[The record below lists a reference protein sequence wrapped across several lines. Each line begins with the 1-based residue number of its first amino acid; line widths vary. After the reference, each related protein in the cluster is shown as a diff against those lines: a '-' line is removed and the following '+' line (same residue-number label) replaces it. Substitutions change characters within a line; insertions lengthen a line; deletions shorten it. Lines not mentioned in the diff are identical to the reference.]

1 MKIGVIGLGNIAQKA
16 YLPVYSELRNEG
28 DFVLATRNKQ
38 TRELLQNKYGFKDI
52 VETVD
57 ELIESGI
64 TACFVHV
71 ATEAH
76 VEIVEK
82 LLKAGIHVC
91 VDKPLSEKLSEVK
104 ALQEYAEK
112 NQLLLMIAFNR
123 RFAPFV
129 EKLKQVE
136 DKNLILIQKN
146 RIHSPGNA
154 GFMIYDLFLHVVD
167 TAVYLLDD
175 PIQQV
180 QTKIIERNGELQ
192 RAFLHL
198 ETERTTAICS
208 MDLLSGANTET
219 YQVTSLQ
226 GTYNLE
232 NLTELTIQNTEGIK
246 KESFGDWDT
255 TLEKRGFAS
264 LIRSFIAGVK
274 AQSDAHLKQEDV
286 LLSHEL
292 CSKMLHE
299 HQKHIL

>member
-28 DFVLATRNKQ
+28 NFILATRNKQ
-38 TRELLQNKYGFKDI
+38 TRELLQNKYGFENV

-57 ELIESGI
+57 ELIEAGI
-64 TACFVHV
+64 EACFVHV
-71 ATEAH
+71 ATHVH
-76 VEIVEK
+76 VEIVDK

-91 VDKPLSEKLSEVK
+91 VDKPLSENLSEVRQ
-104 ALQEYAEK
+104 LQTFAEE
-112 NQLLLMIAFNR
+112 NQLILMIAFNR

-129 EKLKQVE
+129 EKLKNIE
-136 DKNLILIQKN
+136 DKNLLLLQKN
-146 RIHSPGNA
+146 RVNAPGST

-180 QTKIIERNGELQ
+180 QTKIIEKDGELQ

-198 ETERTTAICS
+198 ETAQTTAICS
-208 MDLLSGANTET
+208 MDLCSGANTET

-232 NLTELTIQNTEGIK
+232 NLTELTIQNAEGTT
-246 KESFGDWDT
+246 KEGFSDWTT
-255 TLEKRGFAS
+255 TLEKRGFAP
-264 LIRSFIAGVK
+264 LIKQFIDGVK
-274 AQSDAHLKQEDV
+274 AQSSEQMKQKDV
-286 LLSHEL
+286 FLSHEL
-292 CSKMLHE
+292 CSKMLHD
-299 HQKHIL
+299 HQKHTI

>member
-28 DFVLATRNKQ
+28 TFILATRNKQ
-38 TRELLQNKYGFKDI
+38 TRELLQNRYGFKDV

-57 ELIESGI
+57 ELINEGI
-64 TACFVHV
+64 EACFVHV

-76 VEIVEK
+76 VEIVDK

-91 VDKPLSEKLSEVK
+91 VDKPLSENLAEVQQ
-104 ALQEYAEK
+104 LQTYAKE
-112 NQLLLMIAFNR
+112 NQLILMIAFNR

-129 EKLKQVE
+129 EELKAIE
-136 DKNLILIQKN
+136 NKNLIIIQKN
-146 RIHSPGNA
+146 RINSPGNT
-154 GFMIYDLFLHVVD
+154 GFMIYDLFLHVID
-167 TAVYLLDD
+167 TAVYLLDS

-180 QTKIIERNGELQ
+180 QTKIIEKNGELQ

-198 ETERTTAICS
+198 ETEETTAICS

-226 GTYNLE
+226 GTYCLE
-232 NLTELTIQNTEGIK
+232 NLTELTIQTAEDTK
-246 KESFGDWDT
+246 KESFGDWVT
-255 TLEKRGFAS
+255 TLEKRGFDP

-274 AQSDAHLKQEDV
+274 AESNEQLKQEKV
-286 LLSHEL
+286 FLSHEL
-292 CSKMLHE
+292 CQKMLHD

>member
-28 DFVLATRNKQ
+28 TFILATRNKQ
-38 TRELLQNKYGFKDI
+38 TRELLQNRYGFKDV
-52 VETVD
+52 VETAD
-57 ELIESGI
+57 ELINEGI
-64 TACFVHV
+64 EACFVHV

-76 VEIVEK
+76 VEIVDK

-91 VDKPLSEKLSEVK
+91 VDKPLSENLSEVQQ
-104 ALQEYAEK
+104 LQTYAKE
-112 NQLLLMIAFNR
+112 NQLILMIAFNR

-129 EKLKQVE
+129 EELKAIE
-136 DKNLILIQKN
+136 NKNLIIIQKN
-146 RIHSPGNA
+146 RINSPGNT
-154 GFMIYDLFLHVVD
+154 GFMIYDLFLHVID
-167 TAVYLLDD
+167 TAVYLLDS

-180 QTKIIERNGELQ
+180 QTKIIEKNGELQ

-198 ETERTTAICS
+198 ETEETTAICS

-226 GTYNLE
+226 GTYCLE
-232 NLTELTIQNTEGIK
+232 NLTELTIQTAEDTK
-246 KESFGDWDT
+246 KESFGDWVT
-255 TLEKRGFAS
+255 TLEKRGFDP

-274 AQSDAHLKQEDV
+274 AESNEQLKQEKV
-286 LLSHEL
+286 FLSHEL
-292 CSKMLHE
+292 CQKMLHD